1 MNTPKTHYHY
11 SNGKRKRAVARVRLY
26 EGGTGVVIINGK
38 ELREWAAVE
47 EQIQKIQSPLDLTG
61 NTKKFDI
68 YVKVLG
74 GGPNAQAESIRH
86 GIAKA
91 LTVFD
96 INLRPTLKKVGYL
109 TRDSRIKERKKP
121 GLRRARRAPQFS
133 KR

>member
-1 MNTPKTHYHY
+1 MNTPKTQYFY
-11 SNGKRKRAVARVRLY
+11 ANGKRKTAVARVRLY
-26 EGGTGVVIINGK
+26 SGGTGKIVINGK
-38 ELREWAAVE
+38 EVKEWASVD
-47 EQIQKIQSPLDLTG
+47 EQIQKIKSPLVLTAMDA
-61 NTKKFDI
+61 KFDI

-86 GIAKA
+86 GISKA

-96 INLRPTLKKVGYL
+96 INLRPSLKKIGYL

>member
-1 MNTPKTHYHY
+1 MNTPKTQYFY
-11 SNGKRKRAVARVRLY
+11 ANGKRKRAVARVRLY
-26 EGGTGVVIINGK
+26 SGGTGRIVINGK
-38 ELREWAAVE
+38 EVKEWASVD
-47 EQIQKIQSPLDLTG
+47 EQTQKIKSPLVLTAMDA
-61 NTKKFDI
+61 KFDI

-86 GIAKA
+86 GISKA

-96 INLRPTLKKVGYL
+96 INLRPSLKKIGYL